1 MFTGKKESTTNYVVL
16 WKTFKEE
23 MLHAKW
29 IITLHDATWK
39 MRDLGTKE
47 RRTWWIVGKLSRFFQ
62 IML

>member
-47 RRTWWIVGKLSRFFQ
+47 RRT
-62 IML
+62 